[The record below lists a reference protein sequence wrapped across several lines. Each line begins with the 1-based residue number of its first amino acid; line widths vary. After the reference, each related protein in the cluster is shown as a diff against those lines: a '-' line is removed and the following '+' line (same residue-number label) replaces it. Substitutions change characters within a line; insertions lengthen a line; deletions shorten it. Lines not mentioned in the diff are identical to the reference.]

1 MSLPQAT
8 LEALISQYRGEVS
21 AVEAY
26 ERAITKFDGQPE
38 ELALR
43 RMQAE
48 HHNAVKRLGQAI
60 HENGGVLPESSGAW
74 GTVVNAVEKLAA
86 MVNDEVPLQVLY
98 RGESVGV
105 QGYEDLL
112 KNHTLPDGLTLD
124 LAGLLSRCRSH
135 LESLK
140 AMIDALPAAPTRPML

>member
-26 ERAITKFDGQPE
+26 DRALAKFEGQPE

-48 HHNAVKRLGQAI
+48 HHNAIKRLGQSI
-60 HENGGVLPESSGAW
+60 HDNGGVLPESSGAW
-74 GTVVNAVEKLAA
+74 GAVVNTVERLASL
-86 MVNDEVPLQVLY
+86 VNDEVPLQVLY
-98 RGESVGV
+98 RGELVGV
-105 QGYEDLL
+105 QGYENLL

-135 LESLK
+135 LDTLK
-140 AMIDALPAAPTRPML
+140 AMIVHLPEAPTRPML